1 MWELGQPY
9 CLCNGVQAMGKM
21 AAKRETTV
29 GDGISTFVG
38 VKCKLYIANIH
49 SGLDCNQLLF
59 MFVFI

>member
-9 CLCNGVQAMGKM
+9 CLCNGVQATGKM

-49 SGLDCNQLLF
+49 SGDWIGL
-59 MFVFI
+59 